1 MDQITIKCIFCGGIA
16 NIREEDDLKII
27 SCPKCKRETAS
38 DAYNDLF
45 DIWMGDI
52 RDKAE

>member
-16 NIREEDDLKII
+16 SIKEQDNQKII
-27 SCPKCKRETAS
+27 VCPKCERETAL
-38 DAYNDLF
+38 DVYNDLF

-52 RDKAE
+52 RAEAK